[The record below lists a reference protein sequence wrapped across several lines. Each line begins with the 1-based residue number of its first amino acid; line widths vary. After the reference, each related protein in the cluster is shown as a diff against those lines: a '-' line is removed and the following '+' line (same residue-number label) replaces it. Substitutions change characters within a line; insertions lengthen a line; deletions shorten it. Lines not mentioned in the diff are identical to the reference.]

1 MLRTGGL
8 EDGRVVRLID
18 VAFLAK
24 PTHKALLVEAMSGDE
39 RLTSDRFFTL
49 VP

>member
-8 EDGRVVRLID
+8 EEGRVVRLID

-39 RLTSDRFFTL
+39 RLISDKFFTL

>member
-8 EDGRVVRLID
+8 EDGRVVRFID
-18 VAFLAK
+18 LAFLAK

-39 RLTSDRFFTL
+39 RLISDKFFTL